1 MSNNKQHIPTGYK
14 PSPLGIIPEDWEV
27 KRLGEVCDIDKE
39 SLSNK
44 TDPNYEF
51 DYISLSD
58 VDSDC
63 FETTTSKQTFRTAPS
78 RARRIVKQGDV
89 IISTVR
95 PNLQA
100 FTLIKDKVN
109 DLIVSTGFAVLTPK
123 QIISEYLFQY
133 VFSHNV
139 SKQFY
144 QLVVGSNYPAVN
156 SSDVSHLKIAVPS
169 INEQQRIV
177 DVLELWDTAI
187 AKQTALIEQL
197 TLRKRGLMQQLLT
210 GKKRLKGFSGEW
222 KEVRL
227 GEIGTAYGGLVNKN
241 KEDFENGNALFIT
254 YMNVFSNGKID
265 IDNLG
270 QVRILPSEKQEQ
282 VQYGDIFFTV
292 SSETPDE
299 VGMASVLLN
308 EVQNTY
314 LNSFCFGY
322 RLNDFKSIIPVYAS
336 YLFRGDDF
344 RKDMYKIAQ
353 GSTRFNISKTEVL
366 SMRITIPSIEEQN
379 AIASVLVEA
388 DKEIELANKKL
399 ERLQEEKR
407 GLMQVLLSGKK
418 RIKENRIYE
427 I

>member
-1 MSNNKQHIPTGYK
+1 MQGKYPYYGAS
-14 PSPLGIIPEDWEV
+14 GIIDYV
-27 KRLGEVCDIDKE
+27 NDYLFDDDLILLGEDGANILTRSTPLAFLVSGKVWVNNHAHVLKTSTNHNRYYICNYLE
-39 SLSNK
+39 SLSYDKYNTGTAQPK
-44 TDPNYEF
+44 LNREICENIPILLPNIYE
-51 DYISLSD
+51 
-58 VDSDC
+58 
-63 FETTTSKQTFRTAPS
+63 Q
-78 RARRIVKQGDV
+78 
-89 IISTVR
+89 
-95 PNLQA
+95 N
-100 FTLIKDKVN
+100 
-109 DLIVSTGFAVLTPK
+109 
-123 QIISEYLFQY
+123 
-133 VFSHNV
+133 
-139 SKQFY
+139 
-144 QLVVGSNYPAVN
+144 
-156 SSDVSHLKIAVPS
+156 KIAD
-169 INEQQRIV
+169 ILQ
-177 DVLELWDTAI
+177 LWDTAI

-222 KEVRL
+222 KDVRL
-227 GEIGTAYGGLVNKN
+227 GEIGNAYGGLVNKN

-265 IDNLG
+265 INNLG

-292 SSETPDE
+292 SSETPEE

-344 RKDMYKIAQ
+344 RKKMYKIAQ

-366 SMRITIPSIEEQN
+366 NMRITIPSIEEQN
-379 AIASVLVEA
+379 TIASVLVDV
-388 DKEIELANKKL
+388 DKEIEIQKQKLAAMQEQKK
-399 ERLQEEKR
+399 

-418 RIKENRIYE
+418 RIK
-427 I
+427 

>member
-1 MSNNKQHIPTGYK
+1 MNNNNQHIPSGYK
-14 PSPLGIIPEDWEV
+14 LSPLGPIPEDWEV
-27 KRLGEVCDIDKE
+27 KKLGDLCENKGDYGLNAPATDYSVNLPTYLRITDIDDNGNFIHSAKKSVDNLSAKE
-39 SLSNK
+39 YYLKDGDIVFARTGATVGK
-44 TDPNYEF
+44 TYL
-51 DYISLSD
+51 YD
-58 VDSDC
+58 VRDGQLVYAG
-63 FETTTSKQTFRTAPS
+63 F
-78 RARRIVKQGDV
+78 
-89 IISTVR
+89 
-95 PNLQA
+95 
-100 FTLIKDKVN
+100 LIKFSPNPNK
-109 DLIVSTGFAVLTPK
+109 LIPYYLKAHTETKDYMNWVAITSQRSGQPGINAAEYCSLKLAIPPIKEQERICNVL
-123 QIISEYLFQY
+123 Q
-133 VFSHNV
+133 
-139 SKQFY
+139 
-144 QLVVGSNYPAVN
+144 
-156 SSDVSHLKIAVPS
+156 
-169 INEQQRIV
+169 
-177 DVLELWDTAI
+177 LWDTAI
-187 AKQTALIEQL
+187 ARQTALIEKL

-210 GKKRLKGFSGEW
+210 GKKRLKGFGGEW

-265 IDNLG
+265 INNLG

-292 SSETPDE
+292 SSETPEE

-344 RKDMYKIAQ
+344 RKKMYKIAQ

-366 SMRITIPSIEEQN
+366 NMRITIPSIEEQN
-379 AIASVLVEA
+379 TIASVLVNA
-388 DKEIELANKKL
+388 DKEIEIQKQKLA
-399 ERLQEEKR
+399 RLQEEKK
-407 GLMQVLLSGKK
+407 GLMQVLLTGKK
-418 RIKENRIYE
+418 RIE

>member
-1 MSNNKQHIPTGYK
+1 MSNENQHIPSGYK

-27 KRLGEVCDIDKE
+27 KRLGDVCTFHNGRAYSQKE
-39 SLSNK
+39 LLSSGKYRVLRVGN
-44 TDPNYEF
+44 F
-51 DYISLSD
+51 
-58 VDSDC
+58 
-63 FETTTSKQTFRTAPS
+63 
-78 RARRIVKQGDV
+78 
-89 IISTVR
+89 
-95 PNLQA
+95 
-100 FTLIKDKVN
+100 FT
-109 DLIVSTGFAVLTPK
+109 
-123 QIISEYLFQY
+123 
-133 VFSHNV
+133 
-139 SKQFY
+139 
-144 QLVVGSNYPAVN
+144 N
-156 SSDVSHLKIAVPS
+156 SSWYWSDMELENDKYANNGDLLYAWSASFGPRFWEGEKVIYHYHIWKIDSFKNISKEFLYSFLLFDAAMLTNTLQGGTMVHVTKENMEKRNIAIPS
-169 INEQQRIV
+169 IIEQNKIV
-177 DVLELWDTAI
+177 DLLSLWDTAI

-210 GKKRLKGFSGEW
+210 GKKRLKGFEGEW

-270 QVRILPSEKQEQ
+270 QVRILTSEKQEQ

-322 RLNDFKSIIPVYAS
+322 RLNDFKTLVPEYAS
-336 YLFRGDDF
+336 YLLRGDNF
-344 RKDMYKIAQ
+344 RRKMYTIAQ

-366 SMRITIPSIEEQN
+366 SMRITIPSIEEQT
-379 AIASVLVEA
+379 AIAPVLVDA
-388 DKEIELANKKL
+388 DKEIEIQKQKLAAMQAQKK
-399 ERLQEEKR
+399 
-407 GLMQVLLSGKK
+407 GLMQVLLTGKK
-418 RIKENRIYE
+418 RVKL
-427 I
+427 